1 MKLKRIKT
9 ETIYKNDNFLTTY
22 TKKILN
28 KNPYLTNFF
37 GVQMFTYRFKS
48 VIIYGGKI
56 NCYIYQYNSKEE
68 KANGK
73 NQANH
78 GR

>member
-1 MKLKRIKT
+1 
-9 ETIYKNDNFLTTY
+9 
-22 TKKILN
+22 
-28 KNPYLTNFF
+28 
-37 GVQMFTYRFKS
+37 MFTYRMKS

-68 KANGK
+68 NQNGK